1 MTKVK
6 NTALK
11 YATFTASTWYCCS
24 IKRPSLA
31 AFQKLQ
37 CLLFPLP
44 ASSHGQIT
52 ERPGWLKDNLSVDDS
67 EASFLLSTSTVQVSV
82 QVDNEASFLLST
94 SPNTDESCSQ
104 AGQSGLIPTLGKE
117 SESGLHR
124 KRIFWMSRERKW
136 KWFCEKLFRLKKT
149 VIEGDSALQ
158 ENVFFRLSSTQLSF
172 RETSRSLAR
181 W

>member
-67 EASFLLSTSTVQVSV
+67 
-82 QVDNEASFLLST
+82 EASFLLST

-158 ENVFFRLSSTQLSF
+158 ENVFFFRLSSTQLSF